1 MNIDIKDINQAFLE
15 KDYKKT
21 LSLCKNLELKNA
33 DSDEKLNA
41 IIQNIKGICLLNL
54 NQIKE
59 SEQAFLKSVKKFG
72 PNIETLFNLC
82 HVYLKKKDLKKCIFQ
97 IEQILKLNPY
107 FLKVYYFIFNLK
119 FQDIDT
125 NEAEGLLLKVTTLDV
140 KKFQKRELIQFIN
153 YLAKNNELEVSKFL
167 CEKLLFTNDDLV
179 YFLYGLILKKSNQ
192 PMLAIDYFKKA
203 IRLKNT
209 NAYYFIE
216 LATAYEIIGD
226 FENTKFYLLE
236 GLKLDPFLGSAY
248 KLLSD
253 IKCLDSSD
261 VNNLEKKIKISS
273 NENFL
278 MHAYY
283 ALSNYY
289 FDNKNHE
296 KAHENFTN
304 ANKLRS
310 NSIFFD
316 ENKFKKIS
324 EFYQKPIKDLIDDVK
339 ISIIKKNA
347 EPIFLVG
354 LPRSGSTL
362 IEQILSSHSE
372 VKGFGEVDILQNI
385 LNNNIY
391 KSFTN
396 TPILK
401 QSINENSI
409 KKIRSEYYSRFTKLE
424 KNKYFVDK
432 MLFNFFYIGVILKA
446 FPFAKII
453 FCKRDLRDIFVS
465 IIRNYF
471 GSSGFSFA
479 YKEQNIY
486 HFMEIFSKHMNYWL
500 KKEHDH
506 IFIMDY
512 GNLVNHKEVAAK
524 KLFNFLNLDFEENC
538 LNFYKQDKQIYTASS
553 FQVRSPIHKQ
563 SFNLWSNYEKFYK
576 STFEKLDKLNI

>member
-1 MNIDIKDINQAFLE
+1 MSIDIKDINQAFLQ

-33 DSDEKLNA
+33 DLDEKLYTA
-41 IIQNIKGICLLNL
+41 IQNIKGICLLNL

-59 SEQAFLKSVKKFG
+59 SEHEFLKTVNKFG

-82 HVYLKKKDLKKCIFQ
+82 HVYLKTKDLKKCIFQ
-97 IEQILKLNPY
+97 TEQILKLNPY

-125 NEAEGLLLKVTTLDV
+125 NEVEGLLLKVTTLDV
-140 KKFQKRELIQFIN
+140 KKFQKSELIQFIN

-167 CEKLLFTNDDLV
+167 CEKLLFTNDDLI
-179 YFLYGLILKKSNQ
+179 YFLYGLILKKSSQ
-192 PMLAIDYFKKA
+192 PKLAIDYFKKA

-216 LATAYEIIGD
+216 LATAYEVVGD

-253 IKCLDSSD
+253 IKCLDSID
-261 VNNLEKKIKISS
+261 VNNLEKKIETSS

-296 KAHENFTN
+296 KAYDNFTN
-304 ANKLRS
+304 ANNLRS
-310 NSIFFD
+310 NSMFFD

-324 EFYQKPIKDLIDDVK
+324 EFYQKPIKDLIDYVK

-362 IEQILSSHSE
+362 IEQILSSHSQ

-391 KSFTN
+391 KSSTN

-401 QSINENSI
+401 QSIDKNLIN
-409 KKIRSEYYSRFTKLE
+409 KIRSEYYSRFTRLE
-424 KNKYFVDK
+424 KSKYFVDK

-486 HFMEIFSKHMNYWL
+486 QFMEIFSKHMNFWL
-500 KKEHDH
+500 KKEHSH

-512 GNLVNHKEVAAK
+512 GDLVNHKEVAAK

-576 STFEKLDKLNI
+576 STFKKLDKLNI